1 MATKRVL
8 IAAPLALVAFL
19 LQSWIWVPSYD
30 RQTRGNPLRL
40 EKFVEGSI
48 GDAHFL
54 NPVLSADS
62 AATSIISLVF
72 DSLLDLDEHL
82 ALRGKLAERWEL
94 RERAY
99 LVVRPEA
106 RFPDGSPVSAEALR
120 ARLAAALGAQ
130 ADSLRVLPA
139 ERRSERREIA
149 LPGADGEP
157 PRPAA
162 AELFVR
168 VPERV
173 ALELSAVV
181 PDLAERVA
189 ALLGEGYLAGFDPAA
204 FVELPGGPEGEALRA
219 QLADLLPALEQ
230 NPVLTFHLRRGVR
243 FHDGHELDAGD
254 VRFTYE
260 AFMDPRNVSPRS
272 SDFEPVKAVEVV
284 DSHTVRVVYKRLF
297 SPAVYV
303 WASYGILP
311 EHLLNAEA
319 LGREMDRRG
328 IQGEARERFGLREA
342 EFTRSPVGTGPFRFA
357 RWESDDLIQLV
368 RWDEYFAGPAQ
379 YREYT
384 MRVIPDLVTQE
395 LEFRSGALD
404 LYPAQ
409 PHQAARYRE
418 DPSYRSFSAVQ
429 FGYSYIGYNARNELF
444 ADPEVRRALGMA
456 IDVDEI
462 IRYVLY
468 GEGERVSGPFA
479 VTTEWYDRAVAALP
493 YDPEGARAL
502 LAAKG
507 WRPGADGILEK
518 DGKRFAFSLIT
529 NNGNPQRKAIA
540 TIAQH
545 AWRRL
550 GIDCSVQL
558 FEWAVFLKDFVN
570 TGQFDAVVLGW
581 STGIDPDLYQIF
593 HSSQSGPGQL
603 NFTGYLNP
611 EADQLIEAIRR
622 EYDRGRQRSLAHRL
636 HRLIAADQPYTF
648 LFASRGTQVVDRKI
662 VMVERDAEGRERLVP
677 LRPSPTG
684 QLDYWFTRWKKLDH
698 TPDF

>member
-1 MATKRVL
+1 MATKRFL
-8 IAAPLALVAFL
+8 ILAPLVLVVFL
-19 LQSWIWVPSYD
+19 LQSWLWVPSYEH
-30 RQTRGNPLRL
+30 QTRGDSGRL

-62 AATSIISLVF
+62 AASSVIALVF
-72 DSLLDLDEHL
+72 DTLLDLDENL
-82 ALRGKLAERWEL
+82 ALRGKLAERWEVT
-94 RERAY
+94 ERAY

-106 RFPDGSPVSAEALR
+106 RLPDGTRASAEALR
-120 ARLAAALGAQ
+120 ERLAVALAAEMTSIQ
-130 ADSLRVLPA
+130 VLPA
-139 ERRSERREIA
+139 ELRSERREVA
-149 LPGADGEP
+149 LPGAEGEP
-157 PRPAA
+157 SGPATV
-162 AELFVR
+162 ELRVR
-168 VPERV
+168 VPERI
-173 ALELSAVV
+173 ALELRQVM
-181 PDLAERVA
+181 PDLAERLA
-189 ALLGEGYLAGFDPAA
+189 PLLGPDYLTGFDPEPL
-204 FVELPGGPEGEALRA
+204 VELPVGPQGEALRPGIPE
-219 QLADLLPALEQ
+219 LLPALEH
-230 NPVLTFHLRRGVR
+230 NPVLTFQLRRGVR

-254 VRFTYE
+254 VRFTYD

-272 SDFEPVKAVEVV
+272 SDFEPVKAVEAV

-328 IQGEARERFGLREA
+328 ITGEARERFGLREA
-342 EFTRSPVGTGPFRFA
+342 EFTRSPVGTGPFRFR
-357 RWESDDLIQLV
+357 RWESDDLIQLT
-368 RWDEYFAGPAQ
+368 RFDDYFEGPAQ

-384 MRVIPDLVTQE
+384 MRIIPDLVTQE
-395 LEFRSGALD
+395 LEFRTGALD

-418 DPSYRSFSAVQ
+418 DPSYRSFSSVQ
-429 FGYSYIGYNARNELF
+429 FGYSYLGYNARNELF

-456 IDVDEI
+456 VDVEEI
-462 IRYVLY
+462 TRYVLY

-479 VTTEWYDRAVAALP
+479 VTTEWYDRSVTPLP
-493 YDPEGARAL
+493 YDPEAARAL

-507 WRPGADGILEK
+507 WRPGPDGILEK
-518 DGKRFAFSLIT
+518 GGKRFAFTLIT

-550 GIDCSVQL
+550 GVDCRVQL

-570 TGQFDAVVLGW
+570 TGRFDAVVLGW

-593 HSSQSGPGQL
+593 HSSQTGPAQL
-603 NFTGYLNP
+603 NFTGYVNP
-611 EADQLIEAIRR
+611 EADRLIEAIRL
-622 EYDRGRQRSLAHRL
+622 EYDRGRQRELAHRL
-636 HRLIAADQPYTF
+636 HRLIAADQPYSF
-648 LFASRGTQVVDRKI
+648 LFAGRATQVVDRKI
-662 VMVERDAEGRERLVP
+662 VMVERDAEGSERLVP

>member
-1 MATKRVL
+1 MVTKRVL
-8 IAAPLALVAFL
+8 ILAPLVLVAFL
-19 LQSWIWVPSYD
+19 LQSWLWVPSYEH
-30 RQTRGNPLRL
+30 QARGNPGRL

-62 AATSIISLVF
+62 AASSILALVF
-72 DSLLDLDEHL
+72 DTLLELDENL
-82 ALRGKLAERWEL
+82 ALRGKLAERWEVT
-94 RERAY
+94 ERAY
-99 LVVRPEA
+99 LVVRSDA
-106 RFPDGSPVSAEALR
+106 RFPDGSPVTAAALR
-120 ARLAAALGAQ
+120 ERLAAALGSEAP
-130 ADSLRVLPA
+130 SVRVLPA
-139 ERRSERREIA
+139 ELRSERREVA
-149 LPGADGEP
+149 PPAGEGG
-157 PRPAA
+157 PASPTA
-162 AELFVR
+162 VELRVR
-168 VPERV
+168 VPERI
-173 ALELSAVV
+173 ALEFGEVM
-181 PDLAERVA
+181 PDLADRLA
-189 ALLGEGYLAGFDPAA
+189 PLLGPGYLAEFDPAP
-204 FVELPGGPEGEALRA
+204 FVELPAGPAGEALRA
-219 QLADLLPALEQ
+219 ELPALLPALEH

-254 VRFTYE
+254 VRFTYD
-260 AFMDPRNVSPRS
+260 AFMDPRNVSPRA

-284 DSHTVRVVYKRLF
+284 DPYTVRVVYERLF

-319 LGREMDRRG
+319 MAREMDRRG
-328 IQGEARERFGLREA
+328 IAGEARERFGLREA
-342 EFTRSPVGTGPFRFA
+342 EFTRHPVGTGPFRFA
-357 RWESDDLIQLV
+357 RWESDDLIQLT
-368 RWDEYFAGPAQ
+368 RFDDYFEGPAQ
-379 YREYT
+379 YGEYT
-384 MRVIPDLVTQE
+384 MRIIPDLVTQE
-395 LEFRSGALD
+395 LEFRTGALD

-409 PHQAARYRE
+409 PHQAARYRD
-418 DPSYRSFSAVQ
+418 DPSYQSFSSVQ
-429 FGYSYIGYNARNELF
+429 FGYSYLGYNARNELF

-456 IDVDEI
+456 VDADEI

-479 VTTEWYDRAVAALP
+479 VTTEWYDRTVAPLP
-493 YDPEGARAL
+493 YDPEAARAL

-507 WRPGADGILEK
+507 WRPGPDGILEK
-518 DGKRFAFSLIT
+518 GGKRFAFTLIT

-550 GIDCSVQL
+550 GIDCRVQL

-570 TGQFDAVVLGW
+570 TGKFDAVVLGW

-593 HSSQSGPGQL
+593 HSSQTGPGQL

-611 EADQLIEAIRR
+611 EADRLIEAIRL
-622 EYDRGRQRSLAHRL
+622 EYDRARQRELAHRL

-648 LFASRGTQVVDRKI
+648 LFAGRGTQVVDRKI